1 MLAIGLVLLLVILAV
16 WQRHLLLFTPWSNG
30 TPPAFLN
37 TQLELSPGSYWYD
50 DYFLVEPIDSRTF
63 AIGEPR
69 YAQQNY
75 SYLIL
80 GYERATV

>member
-37 TQLELSPGSYWYD
+37 TQLELSP
-50 DYFLVEPIDSRTF
+50 E
-63 AIGEPR
+63 AIGMMIIFSSNP
-69 YAQQNY
+69 
-75 SYLIL
+75 
-80 GYERATV
+80 